1 MGLRDRIFQW
11 LDRGSTDLDQDE
23 FVEFAVVH
31 VGAGPL
37 LVARLQEAG
46 IDATGHDTFNP
57 GTQVLSD
64 YSVSVRRRDL
74 AAAAQVYDG

>member
-1 MGLRDRIFQW
+1 L
-11 LDRGSTDLDQDE
+11 LDRGSDDLDLDE

-37 LVARLQEAG
+37 LIERLRVAG
-46 IDATGHDTFNP
+46 IEAMGNDTFNP

-64 YSVSVRRRDL
+64 YSVRVRRRDL
-74 AAAAQVYDG
+74 AAAAHVYDG